1 MKRNTL
7 LLAIAVTVT
16 LFAVSCKKGGKTGL
30 LVPKEAGVVFYFNSG
45 SLSSKLS
52 WEEIR
57 KSQWFQEVN
66 REAPDS
72 FARKMLEDPSLS
84 GVDTDK
90 GFCFFLAGRGR
101 GGYAS
106 FQGDIKDQAA
116 FEEMVKHSEKSS
128 ATPEK
133 SGDLSILRM
142 RDAVLTWNKSKFVF
156 VADAPFNTN
165 MNGGSRRFPEDSLV
179 AFAQNIY
186 KLKGKD
192 LLDSDSKFADLIQ
205 SKGDMHLW
213 LSVGNLYSNIPMGM
227 MDMMK
232 LNLLME
238 GNVSTGTLS
247 FDDGKITLNGKQYYG
262 KELTKLINKYSS
274 KGAGSE
280 LTSRLPNGDV
290 LAAGVYSYP
299 VGAITEMIK
308 LIGAD
313 GLANAFLGQ
322 KGLNLDDI
330 SKAFKGD
337 LAFAVTDVTSR
348 IDTVKYE
355 YEGKT
360 SSYTTTKTE
369 PQYVFGMAIDD
380 QKSFDKVYNVFS
392 EDLNKIPSN
401 VADIKTEKG
410 WLMVSNAPALTSGF
424 LAGNN
429 KPAYADKISGH
440 LFGGF
445 FNLQKF
451 MSLINSEMR
460 DSVSLKVLQLS
471 KETWQDVT
479 MYADYKG
486 GTASYQFDV
495 NLIDKGTNSL
505 KQLNQ
510 YADKIV
516 AIRNAERARYNVV
529 DSTIVTEA
537 PPKAF
542 N

>member
-30 LVPKEAGVVFYFNSG
+30 LVPKEAAVVFYFNSG

-52 WEEIR
+52 WEEIK
-57 KSQWFQEVN
+57 KSEWFQQAS
-66 REAPDS
+66 RETSDS
-72 FARKMLEDPSLS
+72 FARKMLQDPSLS
-84 GVDTDK
+84 GVNTEK

-133 SGDLSILRM
+133 SGDLTILRM
-142 RDAVLTWNKSKFVF
+142 NDAVLTWNKSKFVF
-156 VADAPFNTN
+156 VADAPFSMN
-165 MNGGSRRFPEDSLV
+165 MNGSKRFPEDSLV
-179 AFAQNIY
+179 EFAKNIY

-213 LSVGNLYSNIPMGM
+213 LNAGNLYSNMTMGI

-232 LNLLME
+232 MNVLME
-238 GNVSTGTLS
+238 GNISTGTLS

-280 LTSRLPNGDV
+280 LTGRLPNGDV

-322 KGLNLDDI
+322 KGLSLDDI
-330 SKAFKGD
+330 GKAFKGD
-337 LAFAVTDVTSR
+337 LAFAVTDVVSR
-348 IDTVKYE
+348 VDTVKYE

-360 SSYTTTKTE
+360 SSYTTNKSE

-380 QKSFDKVYNVFS
+380 QKSFDKIYNVFS
-392 EDLNKIPSN
+392 EDLNKMPSGM
-401 VADIKTEKG
+401 ADIKTEKG
-410 WLMVSNAPALTSGF
+410 WLTVSNTPALTSGF

-440 LFGGF
+440 TLGVF

-451 MSLINSEMR
+451 MSLIDSEMR
-460 DSVSLKVLQLS
+460 DSASSKVLQLS

-486 GTASYQFDV
+486 GTGSYQFDV
-495 NLIDKGTNSL
+495 NLINKGTNSL

-529 DSTIVTEA
+529 DSTTATEE

>member
-30 LVPKEAGVVFYFNSG
+30 LVPKEAAVVFYFNSG

-52 WEEIR
+52 WEEIK
-57 KSQWFQEVN
+57 KSEWFQQAS
-66 REAPDS
+66 REASDS
-72 FARKMLEDPSLS
+72 FARKMLQDPSLS
-84 GVDTDK
+84 GVNTEK

-133 SGDLSILRM
+133 SGDLTILRM
-142 RDAVLTWNKSKFVF
+142 NDAVLTWNKSKFVF
-156 VADAPFNTN
+156 VADAPFSMN
-165 MNGGSRRFPEDSLV
+165 MNGSKRFPEDSLV
-179 AFAQNIY
+179 EFAKNIY

-213 LSVGNLYSNIPMGM
+213 LNAGNLYSNMTMGI

-232 LNLLME
+232 MNVLME
-238 GNVSTGTLS
+238 GNISTGTLS

-280 LTSRLPNGDV
+280 LTGRLPNGDV

-322 KGLNLDDI
+322 KGLSLDDI
-330 SKAFKGD
+330 GKAFKGD
-337 LAFAVTDVTSR
+337 LAFAVTDVVSR
-348 IDTVKYE
+348 VDTVKYE

-360 SSYTTTKTE
+360 SSYTTNKSE

-380 QKSFDKVYNVFS
+380 QKSFDKIYNVFS
-392 EDLNKIPSN
+392 EDLNKMPSGM
-401 VADIKTEKG
+401 ADIKTEKG
-410 WLMVSNAPALTSGF
+410 WLTVSNTPALTSGF

-440 LFGGF
+440 TLGVF

-451 MSLINSEMR
+451 MSLIDSEMR
-460 DSVSLKVLQLS
+460 DSASSKVLQLS

-486 GTASYQFDV
+486 GTGSYQFDV
-495 NLIDKGTNSL
+495 NLINKGTNSL

-529 DSTIVTEA
+529 DSTTATEE

>member
-1 MKRNTL
+1 MKRNPL

-30 LVPKEAGVVFYFNSG
+30 LVPKEASIVFYFNSG

-52 WEEIR
+52 WEEIK
-57 KSQWFQEVN
+57 KSEWFKEAH

-72 FARKMLEDPSLS
+72 FARKILENPSAS

-90 GFCFFLAGRGR
+90 GFCFFLVGRGR

-106 FQGDIKDQAA
+106 FQGDIKDKTA
-116 FEEMVKHSEKSS
+116 FEEMVKHSDKTS

-133 SGDLSILRM
+133 AGDLSILRLH
-142 RDAVLTWNKSKFVF
+142 DAVLSWNKSKFVF
-156 VADAPFNTN
+156 IADAPFTAA
-165 MNGGSRRFPEDSLV
+165 GTGTRRFPEDSLV
-179 AFAQNIY
+179 AFAKSIY

-205 SKGDMHLW
+205 SKGDLHLW
-213 LSVGNLYSNIPMGM
+213 FSVGGMYNNMPMGM
-227 MDMMK
+227 MDMLK
-232 LNLLME
+232 LNILME

-247 FDDGKITLNGKQYYG
+247 FDDGKVTLSGKQYYG
-262 KELTKLINKYSS
+262 KELTKLLNKYSA
-274 KGAGSE
+274 KGAGDE
-280 LTSRLPNGDV
+280 LISRLPNGDV

-313 GLANAFLGQ
+313 GIANSFLGQ
-322 KGLNLDDI
+322 KGISLDDI
-330 SKAFKGD
+330 GKAFKGD
-337 LAFAVTDVTSR
+337 LAFAVSDVTQK

-355 YEGKT
+355 GYDGQT
-360 SSYTTTKTE
+360 SSYTTTKSH

-380 QKSFDKVYNVFS
+380 QKSFDKIYNVFS
-392 EDLNKIPSN
+392 DELSKVPAN

-410 WLMVSNAPALTSGF
+410 WLMISNTPALSSGF

-440 LFGGF
+440 TLGMF

-451 MSLINSEMR
+451 MTLLSSEMR
-460 DSVSLKVLQLS
+460 DSSAVKVLQLS

-479 MYADYKG
+479 MYADYKS
-486 GTASYQFDV
+486 GTGTYQFDL
-495 NLIDKGTNSL
+495 NLINKGTNSL
-505 KQLNQ
+505 KQINQ

-516 AIRNAERARYNVV
+516 AIRNAERREMYEIIDTA
-529 DSTIVTEA
+529 SIE

>member
-16 LFAVSCKKGGKTGL
+16 FFAVSCKKGGKTGL
-30 LVPKEAGVVFYFNSG
+30 LVPKEAAVVFYFNSG

-52 WEEIR
+52 WEEIK
-57 KSQWFQEVN
+57 KSEWFQQAS
-66 REAPDS
+66 REASDS
-72 FARKMLEDPSLS
+72 FARKMLQDPSLS
-84 GVDTDK
+84 GVNTEK

-133 SGDLSILRM
+133 AGDLTILRM
-142 RDAVLTWNKSKFVF
+142 NDAVLTWNKSKFVF
-156 VADAPFNTN
+156 VVDAPFSMN
-165 MNGGSRRFPEDSLV
+165 MNGSKRFPEDSLV
-179 AFAQNIY
+179 SFAKNIY
-186 KLKGKD
+186 TLKGKD

-213 LSVGNLYSNIPMGM
+213 ISAGNLYSNMTMGI

-232 LNLLME
+232 MNVLME
-238 GNVSTGTLS
+238 GNISTGTLS

-280 LTSRLPNGDV
+280 LTGRLPNGDV

-322 KGLNLDDI
+322 KGLSLDDI
-330 SKAFKGD
+330 GKAFKGD
-337 LAFAVTDVTSR
+337 LAFAVTDVVSR
-348 IDTVKYE
+348 VDTVKYE

-360 SSYTTTKTE
+360 SSYTTNKSE

-380 QKSFDKVYNVFS
+380 QKSFDKIYNVFS
-392 EDLNKIPSN
+392 EDLNKMPSGM
-401 VADIKTEKG
+401 ADIKTEKG
-410 WLMVSNAPALTSGF
+410 WLTVSNTPALTSGF
-424 LAGNN
+424 LSGNN

-440 LFGGF
+440 TLGVF

-451 MSLINSEMR
+451 MTLIDSEMR
-460 DSVSLKVLQLS
+460 DSASSKVLQLS

-486 GTASYQFDV
+486 GTGSYQFDV
-495 NLIDKGTNSL
+495 NLINKGTNSL

-529 DSTIVTEA
+529 DSTTATEE

>member
-1 MKRNTL
+1 MKRNPL

-30 LVPKEAGVVFYFNSG
+30 LVPKEAAVVFYFNSG

-52 WEEIR
+52 WEEIK
-57 KSQWFQEVN
+57 KSQWFQEAS
-66 REAPDS
+66 REASDS
-72 FARKMLEDPSLS
+72 FARKMLQDPSLS
-84 GVDTDK
+84 GVNTEK

-116 FEEMVKHSEKSS
+116 FEEMVKHSEKGS

-133 SGDLSILRM
+133 SGDLTILRM

-156 VADAPFNTN
+156 VADAPFNTTG
-165 MNGGSRRFPEDSLV
+165 METRRFPEDSLV

-213 LSVGNLYSNIPMGM
+213 LSVGNLYSNMPMGI

-232 LNLLME
+232 LNVLME

-274 KGAGSE
+274 KGASSE

-299 VGAITEMIK
+299 IGAITEMIK

-322 KGLNLDDI
+322 KGLSLDDI
-330 SKAFKGD
+330 GKAFKGD
-337 LAFAVTDVTSR
+337 LAFAVTDITSR
-348 IDTVKYE
+348 VDTVKYE

-360 SSYTTTKTE
+360 SSYTTNKSE

-380 QKSFDKVYNVFS
+380 QKSFDKIYNVFS
-392 EDLNKIPSN
+392 EDLNKMPSGM
-401 VADIKTEKG
+401 ADIKTEKG
-410 WLMVSNAPALTSGF
+410 WLTVSSTPALTSGF

-440 LFGGF
+440 TFGMF
-445 FNLQKF
+445 FNLQKL
-451 MSLINSEMR
+451 MTLIDSEMR
-460 DSVSLKVLQLS
+460 DSASSKVLQLS

-486 GTASYQFDV
+486 GTGSYQFDV

-516 AIRNAERARYNVV
+516 TLRNAERARYNVV
-529 DSTIVTEA
+529 DSTTVTEA